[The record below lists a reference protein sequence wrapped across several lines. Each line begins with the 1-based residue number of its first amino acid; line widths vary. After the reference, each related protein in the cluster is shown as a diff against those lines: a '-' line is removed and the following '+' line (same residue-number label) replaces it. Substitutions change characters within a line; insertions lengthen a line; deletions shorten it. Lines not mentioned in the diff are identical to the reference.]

1 MNATQRAQLG
11 VALRAETNPGVVAA
25 IAARNDTYV
34 TDWCNGLSTTDAWLS
49 NATDRDLFEATDVTK
64 FDGLAA
70 GKREAQSRMER
81 FAPLDFARQKMRKA
95 LQDIWGNADSVAVL
109 QALRRKATRGE
120 LYLGGVEA
128 TTNTVT
134 ALRLNFEGS
143 VSAEDVGRALNGN

>member
-1 MNATQRAQLG
+1 MDATQRAQLG

-34 TDWCNGLSTTDAWLS
+34 VNWCNGLSTTDAWLS

-109 QALRRKATRGE
+109 QALRRKATRAE
-120 LYLGGVEA
+120 VYLGGNEA

-134 ALRLNFEGS
+134 ALKLNFEGS

>member
-1 MNATQRAQLG
+1 MDATQRAQLG
-11 VALRAETNPGVVAA
+11 TALRAETDPGVVAA
-25 IAARNDTYV
+25 IAARNDSYV
-34 TDWCNGLSTTDAWLS
+34 TNWCNGLSATDAWLS
-49 NATDRDLFEATDVTK
+49 SATDRDLFEATDVTK

-81 FAPLDFARQKMRKA
+81 FSPLDFTRQKMRKA

-109 QALRRKATRGE
+109 QALRRKATRAE
-120 LYLGGVEA
+120 VYLGGNQA

-134 ALRLNFEGS
+134 ALKLNFEGS